1 MQPVAIFFWFMVYS
15 RFKKKNT
22 TMRTTAPNA
31 TGTAGHQTARW
42 LTYSLFFVFAVTT
55 DAVGVIIPEVVKEH
69 GLTLTEA
76 GSFHY
81 ATMLAIALAGGLFG
95 HLADTRGR
103 KFAVLTGMGL
113 FSAACLTFALAAQFL
128 VLLALVFTMG
138 LAIGIFKTAAL
149 ALIGDISHTQKIHT
163 RTMNMAEG
171 FFGVGAIMGPAL
183 VTFFISRE
191 VHWSYLYVCA
201 GATCLGVVSIASRA
215 TFPAYT
221 PQPQTSA
228 TPYSRLKL
236 LTDRY
241 ALGFAFA
248 IGLYVIA
255 EAAIYV
261 WMPTYL
267 ASYAGRFEYVQAYA
281 LTGFFVLRAGGRF
294 LGAWVL
300 SILPW
305 TTTLTLFSG
314 LVAACYVGA
323 VLLGVNYAIWLL
335 PLSGLF
341 MSVLYPTLNSKG
353 ISCFPA
359 RQHGAVAGVLL
370 FFTAAAAALGP
381 FIMALIGDIF
391 EDVVYGFL
399 FTMICAVLLF
409 LLCLANQAFD
419 LTRSR
424 LG

>member
-1 MQPVAIFFWFMVYS
+1 ML
-15 RFKKKNT
+15 T
-22 TMRTTAPNA
+22 TSDIAPA
-31 TGTAGHQTARW
+31 TAGHRTARW

-55 DAVGVIIPEVVKEH
+55 DAVGVIIPEVVNEY
-69 GLTLTEA
+69 GLTLTQA

-81 ATMLAIALAGGLFG
+81 ATMLAIAVAGGLFG
-95 HLADTRGR
+95 QLADTRGR

-113 FSAACLTFALAAQFL
+113 FSSACLTFSLASHFL
-128 VLLALVFTMG
+128 LLLMLVFTMG

-149 ALIGDISHTQKIHT
+149 ALVGDISNSQNLHT

-171 FFGVGAIMGPAL
+171 FFGVGAIVGPAL
-183 VTFFISRE
+183 VTFFIARD

-201 GATCLGVVSIASRA
+201 GATCLAVLSMASRA

-221 PQPQTSA
+221 PQKGSSE
-228 TPYSRLKL
+228 TPGSRLTL

-241 ALGFAFA
+241 AIGFSLA

-267 ASYAGRFEYVQAYA
+267 ASYTGRFEFVQAYA
-281 LTGFFVLRAGGRF
+281 LTAFFVLRAGGRF

-300 SILPW
+300 SMLSW

-314 LVAACYVGA
+314 LVALCYVGA
-323 VLLGVNYAIWLL
+323 VILGVDYAIWLL

-359 RQHGAVAGVLL
+359 KQHGAIAGVLL

-381 FIMALIGDIF
+381 FIMALIGDFFGNVI
-391 EDVVYGFL
+391 YGFL
-399 FTMICAVLLF
+399 FTMVCALLLF
-409 LLCLANQAFD
+409 GLCLMNQLFK
-419 LTRSR
+419 LTHLR